1 MSSPIFFTDI
11 ERRFYE
17 FHGENPQV
25 YDELVRLARRA
36 HQFGHHRIG
45 IRMLWEVMRWN
56 LTIEV
61 DQGDDE
67 FKLNDHYTSR
77 YARMIMDRNSDL
89 DGMFELRT
97 LRS

>member
-1 MSSPIFFTDI
+1 MIFMTDT
-11 ERRFYE
+11 ERRFFE
-17 FHGENPQV
+17 FHGENPEV
-25 YDELVRLARRA
+25 YNELVRLARRA
-36 HQFGHHRIG
+36 VNRGKRRIG

-77 YARMIMDRNSDL
+77 YARMIMERNSDL
-89 DGMFELRT
+89 AGFFELRT

>member
-1 MSSPIFFTDI
+1 MLFMTDT

-25 YDELVRLARRA
+25 FEELVRLARRA
-36 HQFGHHRIG
+36 SQLGRRRIG

-56 LTIEV
+56 LTIEI
-61 DQGDDE
+61 DHEDDDYK
-67 FKLNDHYTSR
+67 FNDHFTSR
-77 YARMIMDRNSDL
+77 YSRMIMERNPDL
-89 DGMFELRT
+89 VGLFQVRT